1 MPFHSF
7 VRLRAL
13 HLSHL
18 VQLRV
23 QHLPRPLAQPGGGC
37 PGAACHSPLC
47 TYQLT
52 VPAARPVLRTELLSP
67 KRGHQQE
74 ACAGVALSS
83 PLQSCRFVF
92 LILSCTNC
100 LYILEINS
108 MSVASFAVIFFHVE
122 CCLFPLLMVSLA
134 LQCIAVFLTQKGAHT
149 SLYQKVKS
157 FLQWSEV
164 PAEARC
170 ACGQPSS
177 VL

>member
-7 VRLRAL
+7 VRLHVP

-18 VQLRV
+18 VQLHV
-23 QHLPRPLAQPGGGC
+23 PHLPRPSAQPGGGC
-37 PGAACHSPLC
+37 PGAACCSPLC
-47 TYQLT
+47 THQLT

-83 PLQSCRFVF
+83 PLQSRRFIF
-92 LILSCTNC
+92 LILSCMNC
-100 LYILEINS
+100 LCILEINP

-122 CCLFPLLMVSLA
+122 GCLFILFMVSLA

-157 FLQWSEV
+157 SLQWSEV
-164 PAEARC
+164 PTEARC